1 MINFGLYKNS
11 LTNGKGLFRAIVLPQ
26 RTCDLNDIINRMI
39 EQGTTL
45 TRQDVMAVLDLF
57 FSTVVLLILEGC
69 NVLTPLVNLG
79 VSIKGNFDSQH
90 DSFDASRH
98 RVEPRVHANAQFKR
112 KFQMIA
118 KVQQQKANRP
128 MPQPEEYINPNNGDD
143 NQMLTRG
150 GGGKL
155 RGHELQFEAEDP
167 NQGIFLIAEDQ
178 TRIHI
183 EGILHNTQR
192 ELIFLVPNDL
202 AAGEYAVEVR
212 SRFGTDNIRSG
223 FLEGMVSV
231 S

>member
-69 NVLTPLVNLG
+69 NVLTPLVNPG

-98 RVEPRVHANAQFKR
+98 RVEPRVNASVQFRR
-112 KFQMIA
+112 KLQMMA
-118 KVQQQKANRP
+118 RVQQQKANRP
-128 MPQPEEYINPNNGDD
+128 MPQPEEYINPNKGDD
-143 NQMLTRG
+143 NGMLTRG
-150 GGGKL
+150 GGAKL
-155 RGHELQFEAEDP
+155 RGRELQFEAEDP

-178 TRIHI
+178 SRTRI
-183 EGILHNTQR
+183 ETMLHNTQR
-192 ELIFLVPNDL
+192 ELIFLIPNTL
-202 AAGEYAVEVR
+202 ASGAYMIEVR
-212 SRFGTDNIRSG
+212 SLYGTEHIRSG
-223 FLEGMVSV
+223 FLEGTVSV